1 MNAAAGARSSE
12 LDRVLDAQEQSPELA
27 AELFA
32 VADLLGGQA
41 QLRNA
46 MADPT
51 VADDRRSEFAN
62 QVFGSRVGTPA
73 AAVVAAAVGLR
84 WGSSSG
90 LVAAIDRQGVRA
102 LLGHAQAAGTL
113 DTVEDELFRF
123 GRTVLADQALRR
135 ALHDRSAPVA
145 LRQQLV
151 SDLLASRANDD
162 TVSLARRAVSAA
174 KLSFDTAIQRYL
186 TLAAAARA
194 RAIATVTVARPLSQE
209 QKERLQKA
217 LERQLGRQVNLQVVV
232 DPSVVGGAR
241 VQVGD
246 EVIEGTVAG
255 RLAAA
260 EKQLTQ

>member
-1 MNAAAGARSSE
+1 MSTAAEARSSE
-12 LDRVLDAQEQSPELA
+12 LDRVLDAQAQSPELA

-51 VADDRRSEFAN
+51 VSDDRRSEFASG
-62 QVFGSRVGTPA
+62 VFGSRVGASA
-73 AAVVAAAVGLR
+73 AAVVSAAVGLR
-84 WGSSSG
+84 WGRASG

-102 LLGHAQAAGTL
+102 LLGHAQVEGKL

-123 GRTVLADQALRR
+123 ARTVVADQGLRR
-135 ALHDRSAPVA
+135 ALDDRSAPVP

-151 SDLLASRANDD
+151 TDLLASRADED

-174 KLSFDTAIQRYL
+174 KVSFNTSVEGYL
-186 TLAAAARA
+186 ALAAAIRA
-194 RAIATVTVARPLSQE
+194 RAIATVTVARPLATE
-209 QKERLQKA
+209 QKERLQAA
-217 LERQLGRQVNLQVVV
+217 LERQLGRQVNLQVII

>member
-1 MNAAAGARSSE
+1 MNAAAEARSSE
-12 LDRVLDAQEQSPELA
+12 LDRVLDAQSLSPELA
-27 AELFA
+27 SELFA

-51 VADDRRSEFAN
+51 VSDDRRSEFATG
-62 QVFGSRVGTPA
+62 VFGSRIGAPA
-73 AAVVAAAVGLR
+73 TAVVAAAVGLR
-84 WGSSSG
+84 WGTASG

-102 LLGHAQAAGTL
+102 LLGHAHAEGAL

-123 GRTVLADQALRR
+123 GRTVVADQALRR
-135 ALHDRSAPVA
+135 ALDDRSAPVA

-151 SDLLASRANDD
+151 SDLLAGRANDN

-174 KLSFDTAIQRYL
+174 KLSFETAIGGYL
-186 TLAAAARA
+186 TLAAATRA
-194 RAIATVTVARPLSQE
+194 RAIATVTVARPLTQE
-209 QKERLQKA
+209 QKERLQAA
-217 LERQLGRQVNLQVVV
+217 LERQIGRQVNLHIVV
-232 DPSVVGGAR
+232 DPSVIGGAR

>member
-1 MNAAAGARSSE
+1 MNATAEARLSD
-12 LDRVLDAQEQSPELA
+12 LDRVLNAQEQSPDLA

-32 VADLLGGQA
+32 VADLLGGQV

-51 VADDRRSEFAN
+51 ISDDRRSAFATS
-62 QVFGSRVGTPA
+62 VFGDRVGKPA

-84 WGSSSG
+84 WGSASG

-102 LLGHAQAAGTL
+102 VLGHAQAEGKL
-113 DTVEDELFRF
+113 DAVEDELFRF
-123 GRTVLADQALRR
+123 ARTVIADQALRR
-135 ALHDRSAPVA
+135 VLDDRTAPVA
-145 LRQQLV
+145 LRQDLV
-151 SDLLASRANDD
+151 GDLLDNRADAG
-162 TVSLARRAVSAA
+162 TVALAKRAVASAKA
-174 KLSFDTAIQRYL
+174 SFDVAVEGYL
-186 TLAAAARA
+186 ALAAATRA
-194 RAIATVTVARPLSQE
+194 RAIATVTVARPLE
-209 QKERLQKA
+209 EKQKERLQAA
-217 LERQLGRQVNLQVVV
+217 LERQLGRQVNLQIVI

>member
-1 MNAAAGARSSE
+1 MNATAEARLSE
-12 LDRVLDAQEQSPELA
+12 LDRVLNASDQSPELA

-32 VADLLGGQA
+32 VADLLGGQV

-46 MADPT
+46 LADPT
-51 VADDRRSEFAN
+51 VADTRRSEFATS
-62 QVFGSRVGTPA
+62 VFGSRVGKPA

-84 WGSSSG
+84 WGSGSG

-102 LLGHAQAAGTL
+102 VLGHAQADGRL
-113 DTVEDELFRF
+113 DAVEDELFRF
-123 GRTVLADQALRR
+123 ARTVIADQALRR
-135 ALHDRSAPVA
+135 ALDDRTAPVA
-145 LRQQLV
+145 LRQDLV
-151 SDLLASRANDD
+151 GDLLDGRADAG
-162 TVSLARRAVSAA
+162 TVALAKRAVASP
-174 KLSFDTAIQRYL
+174 KVSFDVTVEGYL
-186 TLAAAARA
+186 ALAAATRA
-194 RAIATVTVARPLSQE
+194 RAIAIVTVARPLE
-209 QKERLQKA
+209 EAQKARLQAA
-217 LERQLGRQVNLQVVV
+217 LERQLGRQVNLQIVI

>member
-1 MNAAAGARSSE
+1 MNAAAQARSSE

-51 VADDRRSEFAN
+51 AADDRRSEFATS
-62 QVFGSRVGTPA
+62 VFGSRVGSAA
-73 AAVVAAAVGLR
+73 AAVVSAAVGLR

-113 DTVEDELFRF
+113 DAVEDELFRF
-123 GRTVLADQALRR
+123 GRTVIADQSLRR
-135 ALHDRSAPVA
+135 ALDDRTAPVA

-151 SDLLASRANDD
+151 VDLLASRANGN
-162 TVSLARRAVSAA
+162 TVALARRGVSAA
-174 KLSFDTAIQRYL
+174 KLSFESAIQGYL
-186 TLAAAARA
+186 VIAAATRT
-194 RAIATVTVARPLSQE
+194 RAIATVTVARPLEQE
-209 QKERLQKA
+209 QKERLQAA
-217 LERQLGRQVNLQVVV
+217 LERQLGRQVNLHIVI
-232 DPSVVGGAR
+232 DPTVVGGAR

>member
-1 MNAAAGARSSE
+1 MNAAAEARSSE

-32 VADLLGGQA
+32 VADLLGGQP

-46 MADPT
+46 LADPT
-51 VADDRRSEFAN
+51 AADERRSEFARN
-62 QVFGSRVGTPA
+62 VFGSRIGAPA
-73 AAVVAAAVGLR
+73 AAVVSAAVGLR
-84 WGSSSG
+84 WGSASG

-102 LLGHAQAAGTL
+102 LLGHAQAEGSL
-113 DTVEDELFRF
+113 DAVEDELFRF
-123 GRTVLADQALRR
+123 GRTVVADQALRR
-135 ALHDRSAPVA
+135 ALDDRSAPID
-145 LRQQLV
+145 LRRQLV

-174 KLSFDTAIQRYL
+174 KLSFETAIESYL
-186 TLAAAARA
+186 AVAAATRA
-194 RAIATVTVARPLSQE
+194 RAIATVTVARPLPQD
-209 QKERLQKA
+209 QKERLQVV
-217 LERQLGRQVNLQVVV
+217 LERQLGRQVNLHVVV
-232 DPSVVGGAR
+232 DPSVIGGAR

>member
-1 MNAAAGARSSE
+1 MNAAAEARLTE
-12 LDRVLDAQEQSPELA
+12 LDRVLNAQDQSPELA

-32 VADLLGGQA
+32 VADLLGGHA

-51 VADDRRSEFAN
+51 VGDERRSEFAAS
-62 QVFGSRVGTPA
+62 VFGPRLGTSA
-73 AAVVAAAVGLR
+73 AAVVNAAVGLR

-102 LLGHAQAAGTL
+102 LLGHAQAAGKL
-113 DTVEDELFRF
+113 DAVEDELFRF
-123 GRTVLADQALRR
+123 ARTVIADQALRR
-135 ALHDRSAPVA
+135 ALDDRAAPVA
-145 LRQQLV
+145 LRRDLV
-151 SDLLASRANDD
+151 GDLLAGRADAD
-162 TVSLARRAVSAA
+162 TVELAKRAVAA
-174 KLSFDTAIQRYL
+174 TKLSFDVTLEGYL
-186 TLAAAARA
+186 ALAAATRA
-194 RAIATVTVARPLSQE
+194 RAIATVTVARPLE
-209 QKERLQKA
+209 QVQLERLQEA
-217 LERQLGRQVNLQVVV
+217 LERQLGRQVNLHVII

>member
-1 MNAAAGARSSE
+1 MNAAAESRSSE
-12 LDRVLDAQEQSPELA
+12 LDRVLDAQAQSPELA

-51 VADDRRSEFAN
+51 VADDRRSEFATG
-62 QVFGSRVGTPA
+62 VFGSRVGTAA

-84 WGSSSG
+84 WGRASG
-90 LVAAIDRQGVRA
+90 LIAAIDRQGVRA

-135 ALHDRSAPVA
+135 ALDDRSAPVA

-151 SDLLASRANDD
+151 HDLLAGRANDD
-162 TVSLARRAVSAA
+162 TVALAERAVSAE
-174 KLSFDTAIQRYL
+174 KLSFDTAIEGYL
-186 TLAAAARA
+186 TVAAATRA
-194 RAIATVTVARPLSQE
+194 RAIATVTVARPLQQD
-209 QKERLQKA
+209 QKERLQA
-217 LERQLGRQVNLQVVV
+217 VLERQLGRQVNLQIVV
-232 DPSVVGGAR
+232 DPTVVGGAR